1 MPCPVHQNL
10 TGQSMQRW
18 LLLCLLIT
26 LLDSFH
32 LLEERKSPRFFP
44 LVLDK
49 HLIKHLGFVSD
60 GLDEQLVIDGMIAL
74 RVYELAALAV
84 GAKAFLAELAAL
96 LGFISV
102 GKEVFIAKLIL
113 SMCK

>member
-44 LVLDK
+44 LVLNPSYQVPNEV
-49 HLIKHLGFVSD
+49 L
-60 GLDEQLVIDGMIAL
+60 
-74 RVYELAALAV
+74 
-84 GAKAFLAELAAL
+84 FLT
-96 LGFISV
+96 F
-102 GKEVFIAKLIL
+102 KEYRGYD
-113 SMCK
+113 